1 MVKKKRPGAC
11 FPMRLMICDDNAAF
25 ARELRRRIEDIC
37 AYEDWPLD
45 CLIFDKP
52 QDVLN
57 ADLSGVK
64 AAFLD
69 IEMPVG
75 NGIELARQLRIK
87 YPEMIL
93 VFVTA
98 YIEYAPSGYKVE
110 AFRYLLKSQVDEE
123 LREILEGIRE
133 RLYSSSSDVV
143 SLRTHDGDCVLPL
156 KDVLYFEG
164 TAQRMVLAHVM
175 GHEGPVTCQGK
186 LSALEESLSG
196 KGFLR
201 IQKSFLVNM
210 THLRR
215 ISGYQAFIS
224 NGKEL
229 KVSEL
234 NYSKIR
240 EQYLLWKGN
249 GL

>member
-1 MVKKKRPGAC
+1 MVKKKRHGAC
-11 FPMRLMICDDNAAF
+11 FTMKLMICDDNAAF

-45 CLIFDKP
+45 CLIFEKP

-69 IEMPVG
+69 IEMPGG
-75 NGIELARQLRIK
+75 NGIELARLLRIK

-98 YIEYAPSGYKVE
+98 YIEYAPSGYKVD
-110 AFRYLLKSQVDEE
+110 AFRYLLKSRVDEE

-133 RLYSSSSDVV
+133 RLYSSSDVV

-215 ISGYQAFIS
+215 ISGHRAFIS

-240 EQYLLWKGN
+240 EQYLLWKGS

>member
-69 IEMPVG
+69 IEMPGG
-75 NGIELARQLRIK
+75 NGIELARLLRIK

-133 RLYSSSSDVV
+133 RLTAAATSSASG
-143 SLRTHDGDCVLPL
+143 RA
-156 KDVLYFEG
+156 
-164 TAQRMVLAHVM
+164 TATVCF
-175 GHEGPVTCQGK
+175 P
-186 LSALEESLSG
+186 
-196 KGFLR
+196 
-201 IQKSFLVNM
+201 
-210 THLRR
+210 
-215 ISGYQAFIS
+215 
-224 NGKEL
+224 
-229 KVSEL
+229 
-234 NYSKIR
+234 
-240 EQYLLWKGN
+240 
-249 GL
+249 

>member
-1 MVKKKRPGAC
+1 MVKKKRHGAC
-11 FPMRLMICDDNAAF
+11 FTMKLMICDDNAAF

-45 CLIFDKP
+45 CLIFEKP

-57 ADLSGVK
+57 ADLYGVK

-69 IEMPVG
+69 IEMPGG
-75 NGIELARQLRIK
+75 NGIELAKQLRIK

-98 YIEYAPSGYKVE
+98 YIEYAPSGYKVD
-110 AFRYLLKSQVDEE
+110 AFRYLLKSKVDEE

-133 RLYSSSSDVV
+133 RLYNSSDVV
-143 SLRTHDGDCVLPL
+143 SLKTRDGDCVLPL

-210 THLRR
+210 AHLRR
-215 ISGYQAFIS
+215 ISGYRAFTS

-240 EQYLLWKGN
+240 EQYLLWKGS

>member
-1 MVKKKRPGAC
+1 MK
-11 FPMRLMICDDNAAF
+11 LMICDDNAAF
-25 ARELRRRIEDIC
+25 ARELRRKIEDIC

-45 CLIFDKP
+45 CLIFEKP

-69 IEMPVG
+69 IEMPGG
-75 NGIELARQLRIK
+75 NGIELARQLRTK

-98 YIEYAPSGYKVE
+98 YIEYAPSGYKVD
-110 AFRYLLKSQVDEE
+110 AFRYLLKSRVDEE
-123 LREILEGIRE
+123 LREVLEGIRE
-133 RLYSSSSDVV
+133 RLYSSSDVV
-143 SLRTHDGDCVLPL
+143 SLKTRDGECVFSL

-164 TAQRMVLAHVM
+164 TAQRMVLAHISSRA
-175 GHEGPVTCQGK
+175 EPLTCLGK
-186 LSALEESLSG
+186 LSELETSLAG

-215 ISGYQAFIS
+215 ISGYRAFMS
-224 NGKEL
+224 DGKEL

-240 EQYLLWKGN
+240 EQYLLWKGS

>member
-1 MVKKKRPGAC
+1 MVKKKRLGAC

-25 ARELRRRIEDIC
+25 ARELRRRIEDVC

-133 RLYSSSSDVV
+133 RLYNSSDVV

-201 IQKSFLVNM
+201 IQKSFLINM

-215 ISGYQAFIS
+215 ISGYRAFIS

-240 EQYLLWKGN
+240 EQYLLWKGS

>member
-1 MVKKKRPGAC
+1 MVKKKRHGAC
-11 FPMRLMICDDNAAF
+11 FTMKLMICDDNAAF

-37 AYEDWPLD
+37 AYEDRPLD
-45 CLIFDKP
+45 CLIFEKP

-57 ADLSGVK
+57 ADLYGVK

-69 IEMPVG
+69 IEMPGG
-75 NGIELARQLRIK
+75 NGIELAKQLRIK

-98 YIEYAPSGYKVE
+98 YIEYAPSGYKVD
-110 AFRYLLKSQVDEE
+110 AFRYLLKSKVDEE

-133 RLYSSSSDVV
+133 RLYNSSDVV
-143 SLRTHDGDCVLPL
+143 SLKTRDGDCVLPL

-210 THLRR
+210 AHLRR
-215 ISGYQAFIS
+215 ISGYRAFIS

-240 EQYLLWKGN
+240 EQYLLWKGS

>member
-1 MVKKKRPGAC
+1 
-11 FPMRLMICDDNAAF
+11 MRLMICDDNAEF
-25 ARELRRRIEDIC
+25 ARGLRRRIEDIC

-45 CLIFDKP
+45 CLVFDSP
-52 QDVLN
+52 QGVLN
-57 ADLSGVK
+57 TNLSGVK

-69 IEMPVG
+69 IEMPGG
-75 NGIELARQLRIK
+75 NGIELARQLRVR

-98 YIEYAPSGYKVE
+98 HIEYAPSGYKVD
-110 AFRYLLKSQVDEE
+110 AFRYLLKSKVDEE

-133 RLYSSSSDVV
+133 RLYSSSDVV
-143 SLRTHDGDCVLPL
+143 SLRTRDGDCVFPL

-164 TAQRMVLAHVM
+164 TEQRMVLTYITNC
-175 GHEGPVTCQGK
+175 EEPITCQGK
-186 LSALEESLSG
+186 LSALEEALSG

-210 THLRR
+210 AHLRR
-215 ISGYQAFIS
+215 ISGYRAFIS

-240 EQYLLWKGN
+240 EQYLLWKGS

>member
-1 MVKKKRPGAC
+1 MTLRCRGA
-11 FPMRLMICDDNAAF
+11 
-25 ARELRRRIEDIC
+25 
-37 AYEDWPLD
+37 
-45 CLIFDKP
+45 
-52 QDVLN
+52 
-57 ADLSGVK
+57 
-64 AAFLD
+64 
-69 IEMPVG
+69 
-75 NGIELARQLRIK
+75 NGIELAKQLRIK

-98 YIEYAPSGYKVE
+98 YIEYAPSGYKVD
-110 AFRYLLKSQVDEE
+110 AFRYLLKSKVDEE

-133 RLYSSSSDVV
+133 RLYNSSDVV

-215 ISGYQAFIS
+215 ISGYRAFIS

-240 EQYLLWKGN
+240 EQYLLWKGS

>member
-1 MVKKKRPGAC
+1 MVKKKRHGAC
-11 FPMRLMICDDNAAF
+11 FTMKLMICDDNAAF

-45 CLIFDKP
+45 CLIFEKP

-57 ADLSGVK
+57 ADLYGVK

-69 IEMPVG
+69 IEMPGG
-75 NGIELARQLRIK
+75 NGIELAKQLRIK

-98 YIEYAPSGYKVE
+98 YIEYAPSGYKVD
-110 AFRYLLKSQVDEE
+110 AFRYLLKSKVDEE

-133 RLYSSSSDVV
+133 RLYNSSDVV

-175 GHEGPVTCQGK
+175 GHEGPVTRQGK

-215 ISGYQAFIS
+215 ISGYRAFIS

-240 EQYLLWKGN
+240 EQYLLWKGS